1 MKIRVNKGTFEVGMT
16 TPMMNFMLHFN
27 KHMILSLGKFCKMT
41 NIEFVVMKKHV
52 YALIKGGLLTVN
64 VPIESVADLT
74 EDTVLSL
81 NLKFEAT
88 EFTKIA
94 LLNE

>member
-1 MKIRVNKGTFEVGMT
+1 
-16 TPMMNFMLHFN
+16 
-27 KHMILSLGKFCKMT
+27 
-41 NIEFVVMKKHV
+41 MKKHV

-81 NLKFEAT
+81 NLKFEAP